1 VQELQQRAGY
11 GRLAFPQFEPT
22 LGLGALGE
30 TYRVECLD
38 PLAPAG
44 WNELQER
51 ISGARDPRIL
61 MSRVPPERLATAYDI
76 AGVRTIATVAGT
88 STAEAQL
95 HASEGDLAVEA
106 PGPDPALPNW
116 MLRQVDENADAL
128 PRAYF
133 VSDWKLL
140 TRSQA
145 LARVAAGNF
154 DFHRSVILERAP
166 AGLEPSGARFPV
178 RAAIVAYAPER
189 VEIEVQ
195 AGRPGLLVLS
205 DSFFPGWRAWV
216 DDVETE
222 ILRANGLF
230 RAVAVSAGSHRVR
243 FEYRPASLRFGATL
257 SAVSLGLLCAVPL
270 AARSRRRRRA

>member
-1 VQELQQRAGY
+1 
-11 GRLAFPQFEPT
+11 
-22 LGLGALGE
+22 
-30 TYRVECLD
+30 
-38 PLAPAG
+38 
-44 WNELQER
+44 
-51 ISGARDPRIL
+51 
-61 MSRVPPERLATAYDI
+61 
-76 AGVRTIATVAGT
+76 
-88 STAEAQL
+88 
-95 HASEGDLAVEA
+95 
-106 PGPDPALPNW
+106 
-116 MLRQVDENADAL
+116 MLRHVDENADAL

-154 DFHRSVILERAP
+154 DFHHSVILERAP

-178 RAAIVAYAPER
+178 RSAAIVAYAPER
-189 VEIEVQ
+189 VEIETQ

-243 FEYRPASLRFGATL
+243 FEYRPASLRFGAALT
-257 SAVSLGLLCAVPL
+257 AASLGLLCAVPL
-270 AARSRRRRRA
+270 AARWRRRRRA